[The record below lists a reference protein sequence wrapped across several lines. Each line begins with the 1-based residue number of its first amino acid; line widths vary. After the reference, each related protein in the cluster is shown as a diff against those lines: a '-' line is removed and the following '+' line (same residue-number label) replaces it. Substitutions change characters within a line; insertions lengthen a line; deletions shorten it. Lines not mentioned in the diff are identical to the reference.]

1 MGHLKEV
8 RLFQAFTSEGK
19 NRHIGKQTRFYFIML
34 IVIAQTRLTVISVF
48 LAPIFLILVFSSY
61 SRAELSSSQTDLHF
75 YEQFEEGVETGLTD
89 PFGFHHYWTEG
100 FHLDSPKK
108 NIKVRLYG
116 RILADAGYIEAN
128 DGLQSSFPTLEGWR
142 AEFRDLRIIL
152 LGTLYDDIIFKF
164 AIDFA
169 NIRDIKDLW
178 IGYGKIIPFLGRIR
192 AGHFMEPF
200 SLEQLTGIANLSFME
215 RALPVQALS
224 PGRDAG
230 IMCNNTALG
239 DRLTWS
245 AGAFLL
251 TGSFSNVGEW
261 SDTLSNTFGTAL
273 TARVTGL
280 PRYTDDGRT
289 LLHLGFSYSHQFR
302 DDQRTDSDLKIRA
315 RPETRLTNDTLVDA
329 GQFPAAAADLFGG
342 ELAMVS
348 GPFSLQGEYFLGLA
362 DSPSMGNPRFNGFYL
377 SGSYFLTGEHR
388 NYNRSLGVFT
398 GVTPKQGFHLF
409 EEGWG
414 ALEAACR
421 VSYVDLNDKGVRGG
435 KEGNFTFG
443 LNWYLSKKS
452 RFMFNFIHARVTDR
466 AEPPIDSGRANIFQV
481 RFQYGL

>member
-1 MGHLKEV
+1 MRDIMKEI
-8 RLFQAFTSEGK
+8 RLYQAFTSGGK
-19 NRHIGKQTRFYFIML
+19 KRHIGSQTR
-34 IVIAQTRLTVISVF
+34 VTVISLF
-48 LAPIFLILVFSSY
+48 FAPIFLILVFSSF
-61 SRAELSSSQTDLHF
+61 SRAEPSSSQTDLHF
-75 YEQFEEGVETGLTD
+75 YEQFEESVETGLTD
-89 PFGFHHYWTEG
+89 PLGFHHYWTEG
-100 FHLDSPKK
+100 FHLDGPKK
-108 NIKVRLYG
+108 NLKVRLYG
-116 RILADAGYIEAN
+116 RIIADAGYIEAN
-128 DGLQSSFPTLEGWR
+128 DELQSSFPTFEGWR
-142 AEFRDLRIIL
+142 AAFRDLRMIL
-152 LGTLYDDIIFKF
+152 LGTLYDDFIFKL

-169 NIRDIKDLW
+169 NIRDVKDLW
-178 IGYGKIIPFLGRIR
+178 VGYRKIPFLGRTR

-200 SLEQLTGIANLSFME
+200 SLEQLTGIANLTFME
-215 RALPVQALS
+215 RALPVQALT
-224 PGRDAG
+224 PGRDVG

-280 PRYTDDGRT
+280 PRYADDGRT

-302 DDQRTDSDLKIRA
+302 DDQRTDSDMKIRA

-329 GQFPAAAADLFGG
+329 GQFAAAAADLFGG

-348 GPFSLQGEYFLGLA
+348 GPFSFQGEYFLGLA

-388 NYNRSLGVFT
+388 KYNRSLGVFT

-421 VSYVDLNDKGVRGG
+421 FSYVDLNDKGVRGG

-443 LNWYLSKKS
+443 LNWYLSNKS
-452 RFMFNFIHARVTDR
+452 RFMFNYIHARVTDR
-466 AEPPIDSGRANIFQV
+466 AEPPIDRGRANIFQV